1 LKRAVRP
8 QKIRQ
13 KLGEPTTTA
22 HRAFSDPPRVRD
34 RLDERFREPLR
45 RFFLR
50 RTRSQSDADDLVQ
63 EVFFRVLRRGDQLQA
78 ESPAAYIF
86 TVAAN
91 LLRERA
97 RHRQLDGP
105 GEGSRAARLTYEL
118 IENSD
123 AAFDPE
129 RILLG
134 REALDALQDALGEM
148 NERTR
153 SILLLARL
161 ENIPQRVIAERMGIS
176 VSAVEKHLAK
186 GIAFLARRLG
196 RP

>member
-1 LKRAVRP
+1 M
-8 QKIRQ
+8 
-13 KLGEPTTTA
+13 
-22 HRAFSDPPRVRD
+22 
-34 RLDERFREPLR
+34 LDERFREPLR
-45 RFFLR
+45 NFFYR
-50 RTRSQSDADDLVQ
+50 RTRSHPDADDLVQ
-63 EVFFRVLRRGDQLQA
+63 EVFFRVLRRSGQARGQLQV

-97 RHRQLDGP
+97 RHRALDAD
-105 GEGSRAARLTYEL
+105 GEAARAARQLYEL
-118 IENSD
+118 IGNTD

-134 REALDALQDALGEM
+134 REALHALQDVLAGM

-153 SILLLARL
+153 SILLLVRL
-161 ENIPQRVIAERMGIS
+161 EKIPQKVIADRMGIS
-176 VSAVEKHLAK
+176 VSAVEKHLARAVALL
-186 GIAFLARRLG
+186 GRRLG